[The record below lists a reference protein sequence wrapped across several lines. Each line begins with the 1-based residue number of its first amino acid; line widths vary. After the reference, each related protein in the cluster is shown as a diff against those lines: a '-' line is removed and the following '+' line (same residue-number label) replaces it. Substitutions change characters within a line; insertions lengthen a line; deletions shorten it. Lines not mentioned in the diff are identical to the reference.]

1 MMHRVPTSG
10 PGMQFTHSGQLESA
24 FVLDS
29 SMGAAAVD
37 VAAGAADSPHSDTG
51 IGADGCPCSTH

>member
-1 MMHRVPTSG
+1 MHRVPTSG

-51 IGADGCPCSTH
+51 IGADGCPC